1 MGEAKRRKEAGL
13 PPKSKK
19 ENKKSESLTLFQKFR
34 RNQILP
40 VSFAVGFVIFLIY
53 DLINYYNER

>member
-13 PPKSKK
+13 PPRKKK
-19 ENKKSESLTLFQKFR
+19 EEKKLDSSNLFQKFR

-40 VSFAVGFVIFLIY
+40 VLLAAGFVIFLIY
-53 DLINYYNER
+53 DLIKYYTQS